1 MLNIVYRNK
10 TILAE
15 TQATKTT
22 VAFIIYTMQ
31 AKQYNMY
38 SILQKVLVLSG
49 ENVK

>member
-1 MLNIVYRNK
+1 MSVNDFI
-10 TILAE
+10 TIYFSRKRK
-15 TQATKTT
+15 QPKQ

-31 AKQYNMY
+31 TKQYNMY